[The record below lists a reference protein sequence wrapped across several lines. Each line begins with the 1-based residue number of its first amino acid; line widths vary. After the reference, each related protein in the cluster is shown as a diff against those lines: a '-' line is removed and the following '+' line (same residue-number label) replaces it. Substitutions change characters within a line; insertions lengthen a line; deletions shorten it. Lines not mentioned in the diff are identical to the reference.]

1 MTRVS
6 FLPLVA
12 RSPHVRK
19 TLVPGTLSEVSQ
31 VSAITELPITLSDKV
46 EKTNVSPIK
55 VDLKKVKRAD
65 QTTTETK
72 FSNYRLRKTR
82 GGERPFQTSNSLRH
96 RPELPLT
103 QQHFPSK
110 DISLQ

>member
-6 FLPLVA
+6 FLPPVA
-12 RSPHVRK
+12 WSPHARK
-19 TLVPGTLSEVSQ
+19 TLVPGKLSEVSQ

-65 QTTTETK
+65 QTTTET
-72 FSNYRLRKTR
+72 N
-82 GGERPFQTSNSLRH
+82 FQT
-96 RPELPLT
+96 T
-103 QQHFPSK
+103 A
-110 DISLQ
+110 